1 MTKNIKISP
10 SRVCAYKV
18 LSEVLINGAYSN
30 VALNRHLLPLKD
42 EKDRRLCTNIVYGTI
57 KKINRL
63 DDILSSFSRIALED
77 IDERVRISLVMGIY
91 QIVYLDRIPEYALVN
106 DSVNIVKMF
115 VSKKAVGFANGVLR
129 NVLRKKN
136 ELKNHTYSDFSD
148 RLYFEYGFDRNLQ
161 KDLLNQ
167 WTKEELLDY
176 AEYSEKAPEMT
187 IRVNTLKTTPEKL
200 MDSLSSSGIEC
211 ERTVIDEC
219 IRILSHVNITLL
231 EQYREGLFSVQDM
244 ASMTVAR
251 SLDAGRGMKILDM
264 CAAPGGKSMH
274 LAELTG
280 DGCDITSSDIYE
292 KKLQIMRMRASQL
305 GISSIRTVKMD
316 SAVFRP
322 EFKDKFDRIICDV
335 PCSGLGVIRRKPEIL
350 YSYSYEKVK
359 ELTSIQ
365 EKILENALR
374 YLKPGGLM
382 TYSTCTVNRREN
394 EDVLFKVLERNEGYY
409 LSAIDPGFEIKG
421 ADPESGI
428 ISIRGEKN
436 MMDSFFIAG
445 IRRDS

>member
-176 AEYSEKAPEMT
+176 AEY
-187 IRVNTLKTTPEKL
+187 
-200 MDSLSSSGIEC
+200 
-211 ERTVIDEC
+211 
-219 IRILSHVNITLL
+219 
-231 EQYREGLFSVQDM
+231 
-244 ASMTVAR
+244 
-251 SLDAGRGMKILDM
+251 
-264 CAAPGGKSMH
+264 GG
-274 LAELTG
+274 G
-280 DGCDITSSDIYE
+280 
-292 KKLQIMRMRASQL
+292 
-305 GISSIRTVKMD
+305 
-316 SAVFRP
+316 
-322 EFKDKFDRIICDV
+322 
-335 PCSGLGVIRRKPEIL
+335 
-350 YSYSYEKVK
+350 
-359 ELTSIQ
+359 
-365 EKILENALR
+365 
-374 YLKPGGLM
+374 
-382 TYSTCTVNRREN
+382 
-394 EDVLFKVLERNEGYY
+394 
-409 LSAIDPGFEIKG
+409 
-421 ADPESGI
+421 
-428 ISIRGEKN
+428 
-436 MMDSFFIAG
+436 
-445 IRRDS
+445 